1 MAVIIF
7 ILVLII
13 VFLVL
18 VLNNILIEKEKE
30 LKGYKSYKPYKSKY
44 FTNLP
49 SPVIQNIG
57 SPHTR
62 GINTVLAR
70 YPQLDEK
77 LFDPAIKKLKDYCTI
92 YLAYDCS
99 IEKACLPP
107 EIKMSYPWNLT
118 EIVNNKKYSKQYL
131 YSWTLDDVFPKTPIV
146 IESDKDFQ
154 DLMIYYQLL
163 NTFDGFN
170 EH

>member
-1 MAVIIF
+1 MAAIIF

-13 VFLVL
+13 LFLVL

-30 LKGYKSYKPYKSKY
+30 LNGYKSKY

-49 SPVIQNIG
+49 PPVIQNIG
-57 SPHTR
+57 PLPTR
-62 GINTVLAR
+62 GINIALAR

-118 EIVNNKKYSKQYL
+118 EIVNGKKYSKQYL
-131 YSWTLDDVFPKTPIV
+131 YSWTLTDVFPKTPIV

-154 DLMIYYQLL
+154 DLLIYYQLL
-163 NTFDGFN
+163 NTLDGFN
-170 EH
+170 ER

>member
-1 MAVIIF
+1 MLSIIF
-7 ILVLII
+7 ALVFIIL
-13 VFLVL
+13 FLVL

-30 LKGYKSYKPYKSKY
+30 LKGYTSKYISKY

-57 SPHTR
+57 PLPTGR
-62 GINTVLAR
+62 INIVLAR